1 MVYAI
6 SDKKFQKVGEAVQVK
21 TGLRF
26 SPVSPQPSVRAG
38 EGGNAVKASGATPA
52 LSPASFRHE
61 WVCVDSGVRYTM
73 RDKAGYYFTF
83 QIRFDPRLD
92 CCPDFEVDIG
102 KHLSVDDTARQIVG
116 FVGAFLMPCGVAPP
130 VWGDQPSRVDGRKA
144 IVPPAQAIEEQER
157 RSKKG

>member
-26 SPVSPQPSVRAG
+26 SPVPPQTLQAG
-38 EGGNAVKASGATPA
+38 EGGAA
-52 LSPASFRHE
+52 PASFRHE

-116 FVGAFLMPCGVAPP
+116 FVGAFLMPCGVVPP
-130 VWGDQPSRVDGRKA
+130 SWGDSQAKVDGRKV

-157 RSKKG
+157 RSRKV